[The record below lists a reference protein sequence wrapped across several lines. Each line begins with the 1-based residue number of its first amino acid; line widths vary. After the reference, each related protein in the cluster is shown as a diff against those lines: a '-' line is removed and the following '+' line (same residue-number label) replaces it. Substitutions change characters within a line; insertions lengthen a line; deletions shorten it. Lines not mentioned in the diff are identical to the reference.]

1 VRWLSGG
8 GVIAAVAVGAAVTAG
23 LGWRGLVALFAFF
36 LSSSLLTQ
44 ASRGSGGRRT
54 VRQVLANGGVAAL
67 TAGLGY
73 WPATAGALAA
83 ATADTWATEIGSFS
97 PRPPR
102 SIATG
107 APVSAGA
114 SGGITL
120 LGTAGGILGAIGIA
134 ALMAWLFRGSVM
146 RAAAIALAGVA
157 GMLADSWLGATVQGL
172 FECPACGAQV
182 ERGDMLCHEPV
193 RRIRGWTWLD
203 NNGVNLAATVV
214 GAFLAAAGWQL
225 LR

>member
-1 VRWLSGG
+1 MKWLSGG
-8 GVIAAVAVGAAVTAG
+8 GVVAAAAVGTAVGVG
-23 LGWRGLVALFAFF
+23 LGWRGLVPLFAFF
-36 LSSSLLTQ
+36 LSGSLLTQ
-44 ASRGSGGRRT
+44 LSGGSGGRRT
-54 VRQVLANGGVAAL
+54 IRQVLANGGVAAL
-67 TAGLGY
+67 AAAAGF

-83 ATADTWATEIGSFS
+83 ATADTWATEIGAFS

-120 LGTAGGILGAIGIA
+120 LGTMGGVLGAFGIA
-134 ALMAWLFRGSVM
+134 ALAGSLFDGSRLIMAV
-146 RAAAIALAGVA
+146 IALAGVA

-182 ERGDMLCHEPV
+182 ERGDILCHEPV
-193 RRIRGWTWLD
+193 QRIRGWTWLD
-203 NNGVNLAATVV
+203 NHGVNLAATLV
-214 GAFLAAAGWQL
+214 GASLAAAGWQL

>member
-1 VRWLSGG
+1 MRWLSGG
-8 GVIAAVAVGAAVTAG
+8 GVLAAVAVGTAVTAG
-23 LGWRGLVALFAFF
+23 LGWRGLVPLFAFF
-36 LSSSLLTQ
+36 LSGSLLTQ
-44 ASRGSGGRRT
+44 ASGGSGGTRT

-67 TAGLGY
+67 AAAMGH

-83 ATADTWATEIGSFS
+83 ATADTWATEIGAFS

-120 LGTAGGILGAIGIA
+120 LGTVGGTLGAIGIA
-134 ALMAWLFRGSVM
+134 ALMVWLFRGPVISV
-146 RAAAIALAGVA
+146 AAIAIAGVA
-157 GMLADSWLGATVQGL
+157 GMLADSWLGATVQGV

-182 ERGDMLCHEPV
+182 ERGDILCHEPV

-203 NNGVNLAATVV
+203 NNGVNLAATLI
-214 GAFLAAAGWQL
+214 GAGLAAAGWQL

>member
-8 GVIAAVAVGAAVTAG
+8 GVIAAVAVGGAVTAG
-23 LGWRGLVALFAFF
+23 LGWRGLMPLFAFF
-36 LSSSLLTQ
+36 VSGSLLTQ
-44 ASRGSGGRRT
+44 ASGGSGGRRT
-54 VRQVLANGGVAAL
+54 IRQVLANGGVAAF
-67 TAGLGY
+67 AAALGH
-73 WPATAGALAA
+73 WPAAAGALAA
-83 ATADTWATEIGSFS
+83 ATADTWATEIGAFS

-134 ALMAWLFRGSVM
+134 ALAGWLFRGPVIA
-146 RAAAIALAGVA
+146 AAAIAVAGVA
-157 GMLADSWLGATVQGL
+157 GMLVDSWLGATVQGL

-182 ERGDMLCHEPV
+182 ERGDILCHEPV
-193 RRIRGWTWLD
+193 QRIRGWPWLD
-203 NNGVNLAATVV
+203 NNSVNLAATLV
-214 GAFLAAAGWQL
+214 GAGLAAAGWQL